1 MVKIDLF
8 YDDNCLRRVTIYDHA
23 NFAKKGQDLVC
34 AGVSAI
40 AFGMANSFYELCQ
53 NDVDIIIDDKNTKI
67 IFEKIHNQQ
76 VVDLLFEVLLLQIQT
91 IANEYSDYIK
101 IRRFNP

>member
-8 YDDNCLRRVTIYDHA
+8 YCDDYLRRVTVYDHA

-40 AFGMANSFYELCQ
+40 VFGMANSFDELCHD
-53 NDVDIIIDDKNTKI
+53 DVDIIIDAKDTRI
-67 IFEKIHNQQ
+67 TFEKKRNQR
-76 VVDLLFEVLLLQIQT
+76 VVDLLFDVLLLQIQT
-91 IANEYSDYIK
+91 IANEYSDYIE